1 MITISIDQGRA
12 SQIASLGRGVAAPF
26 AGFAR
31 FRHDGEGE
39 VGDDDDD
46 GDHDDGDHDD
56 CDDDDLMI

>member
-12 SQIASLGRGVAAPF
+12 SQIVSLGRGVAAPF

-46 GDHDDGDHDD
+46 DDDGDQ
-56 CDDDDLMI
+56 DDDD

>member
-12 SQIASLGRGVAAPF
+12 SQIVSLGRGVAAPF

-39 VGDDDDD
+39 VGDDDD
-46 GDHDDGDHDD
+46 GVQ
-56 CDDDDLMI
+56 DDDDDQDDDD